1 MKRIELVT
9 FNAELLQKL
18 QQAGVKI
25 GDWQHVAMYQDYERM
40 VKDGHKK
47 TYIMLFLSDKY
58 HLSPRTI
65 HTILQHLCQEC
76 NPPASVSSH

>member
-1 MKRIELVT
+1 MKLIELVT

-25 GDWQHVAMYQDYERM
+25 DDYQHVAMYNDYEQM
-40 VKDGHKK
+40 LQEGHKK
-47 TYIMLFLSDKY
+47 TYILLVLSDRY

-65 HTILQHLCQEC
+65 HDILKHLCQDC
-76 NPPASVSSH
+76 NPPASV